1 MINLQLNESPFSPPQ
16 NVVDAA
22 KKGLKNI
29 NRYSELEYLNE
40 LKQLLAD
47 YNDIAPQRIT
57 LSPGS
62 DLLLRNIIDSFS
74 KNRKI
79 ITINPS
85 FFSISHQALKLAK
98 KLIKIQL
105 VPQNFAL
112 KPELILSELDG
123 PTLIILDNPNNP
135 TGTILLDENLIENIL
150 QNPNSVLLVDEAYF
164 EFSKQTFAGLIEQY
178 PNLAILRTMDKAFS
192 LAGLRLG
199 YLLAGDFF
207 RANFLDFPKFLSVPA
222 LLAGIEALKNP
233 EYVFENVEKIIAER
247 ERVQEELHKLNIEVF
262 PGKGNFLL
270 IKSDAPDFEQ
280 KIVESG
286 VLIRSLSEEW
296 LSDFYRVSIG
306 LPKENDAFLSAI
318 SPFSLSH
325 QA

>member
-1 MINLQLNESPFSPPQ
+1 MLINLQANENPFLPPE
-16 NVVDAA
+16 NVMEAA

-47 YNDIAPQRIT
+47 YNDISPQRIT

-62 DLLLRNIIDSFS
+62 DFLLRDIINIFS

-85 FFSISHQALKLAK
+85 FYSISRQALKFAN

-105 VPQNFAL
+105 VPQNFVL
-112 KPELILSELDG
+112 KPELILYELDD
-123 PTLIILDNPNNP
+123 PTLIIIDNPNNP
-135 TGTILLDENLIENIL
+135 TGAILLDENLIENIL
-150 QNPNSVLLVDEAYF
+150 QSPNALLLIDEAYF

-199 YLLAGDFF
+199 YLLAGDSFKNKF
-207 RANFLDFPKFLSVPA
+207 SDFPKFLPTPT
-222 LLAGIEALKNP
+222 LFAGIEALKNP

-247 ERVQEELHKLNIEVF
+247 ERVKEELHKLNIEVF
-262 PGKGNFLL
+262 PSKGNFLL
-270 IKSDAPDFEQ
+270 IKSNAPDFEQ
-280 KIVESG
+280 KMVEKG
-286 VLIRSLSEEW
+286 ILIRSLSEEW

-306 LPKENDAFLSAI
+306 LPKENDAFLLAI
-318 SPFSLSH
+318 SLPH
-325 QA
+325 KMKG

>member
-1 MINLQLNESPFSPPQ
+1 MLINLQSNENPFSPPQ
-16 NVVDAA
+16 NVVEAA

-29 NRYSELEYLNE
+29 NRYSEMEYLND
-40 LKQLLAD
+40 LKQLLAG
-47 YNDIAPQRIT
+47 YNNISPQRIT

-62 DLLLRNIIDSFS
+62 DLLLRDIIDTFS

-85 FFSISHQALKLAK
+85 FFSISHHALKFAK

-112 KPELILSELDG
+112 KPELILSELND

-135 TGTILLDENLIENIL
+135 TGGILLDEDLIENIL
-150 QNPNSVLLVDEAYF
+150 QNPNALLVIDEAYF

-199 YLLAGDFF
+199 YLLTGDFF
-207 RANFLDFPKFLSVPA
+207 RNHFSDFPKFLPA
-222 LLAGIEALKNP
+222 PTLLAGIEALRNP

-247 ERVQEELHKLNIEVF
+247 ERVKEELQKSGIKVF
-262 PGKGNFLL
+262 SSKGNFLL
-270 IKSDAPDFEQ
+270 IKSNAPDFEE
-280 KIVESG
+280 KIVTNG
-286 VLIRSLSEEW
+286 ILIKSLSEEW

-306 LPKENDAFLSAI
+306 LPKENDTFLKAFS
-318 SPFSLSH
+318 
-325 QA
+325 

>member
-1 MINLQLNESPFSPPQ
+1 MLINLQANENPFLPPE
-16 NVVDAA
+16 NVMEAA

-47 YNDIAPQRIT
+47 YNDISPQRIT

-62 DLLLRNIIDSFS
+62 DLLLRDIINIFS

-85 FFSISHQALKLAK
+85 FYSISHQTLKFAN

-105 VPQNFAL
+105 VPQNFVL
-112 KPELILSELDG
+112 KPELILYELDD
-123 PTLIILDNPNNP
+123 PTLIIIDNPNNP
-135 TGTILLDENLIENIL
+135 TGAILLDENLIENIL
-150 QNPNSVLLVDEAYF
+150 QSPNALLLIDEAYF

-199 YLLAGDFF
+199 YLLAGDSFIN
-207 RANFLDFPKFLSVPA
+207 NFLDFPKFLPA
-222 LLAGIEALKNP
+222 PTLLAGIEALKNP

-247 ERVQEELHKLNIEVF
+247 ERVKGKLHKLNIEVF
-262 PGKGNFLL
+262 PSKGNFLL
-270 IKSDAPDFEQ
+270 IKSNAPDFEQ
-280 KIVESG
+280 KMVEKG
-286 VLIRSLSEEW
+286 ILIRSLSEEW

-306 LPKENDAFLSAI
+306 LPKENDTFLSAI
-318 SPFSLSH
+318 SLPYKMKG
-325 QA
+325 

>member
-1 MINLQLNESPFSPPQ
+1 MLINLQSNENPFLPPK
-16 NVVDAA
+16 NVMEAA

-47 YNDIAPQRIT
+47 YNDISPQRIT

-62 DLLLRNIIDSFS
+62 DLLLRNIINTFS

-85 FFSISHQALKLAK
+85 FFSIFHQALKFAN

-112 KPELILSELDG
+112 KPELILYELDD

-135 TGTILLDENLIENIL
+135 TGAILLDENLIENIL
-150 QNPNSVLLVDEAYF
+150 QSPNVLLLIDEAYF
-164 EFSKQTFAGLIEQY
+164 EFSKQTFAGLIERY

-199 YLLAGDFF
+199 YLLAGDAFKN
-207 RANFLDFPKFLSVPA
+207 NFLDFPKFLPTPT
-222 LLAGIEALKNP
+222 LFAGIEALKNP
-233 EYVFENVEKIIAER
+233 KYVFENVEKIIAER
-247 ERVQEELHKLNIEVF
+247 ERVKEGLRKLNIEVF
-262 PGKGNFLL
+262 PSKGNFLL
-270 IKSDAPDFEQ
+270 IKSNVPDFEQ
-280 KIVESG
+280 KIIEKG
-286 VLIRSLSEEW
+286 ILIKSLSEEW

-306 LPKENDAFLSAI
+306 LPKENDTFLLAMKN
-318 SPFSLSH
+318 
-325 QA
+325 

>member
-1 MINLQLNESPFSPPQ
+1 MLINLQSNENPFLPPE
-16 NVVDAA
+16 NVMEAA

-47 YNDIAPQRIT
+47 YNDISPQRIT

-62 DLLLRNIIDSFS
+62 DLLLRNIINTFS

-85 FFSISHQALKLAK
+85 FFSIFHQALKFAN

-112 KPELILSELDG
+112 KPELILYELDD

-135 TGTILLDENLIENIL
+135 TGAILLDENLIENIL
-150 QNPNSVLLVDEAYF
+150 QSPNVLLLIDEAYF
-164 EFSKQTFAGLIEQY
+164 EFSKQTFAGLIERY

-199 YLLAGDFF
+199 YLLAGDAFKN
-207 RANFLDFPKFLSVPA
+207 NFLDFPKFLPTPT
-222 LLAGIEALKNP
+222 LFAGIEALKNP
-233 EYVFENVEKIIAER
+233 KYVFENVEKIIAER
-247 ERVQEELHKLNIEVF
+247 ERVKEGLRKLNIEVF
-262 PGKGNFLL
+262 PSKGNFLL
-270 IKSDAPDFEQ
+270 IKSNAPDFEQ
-280 KIVESG
+280 KMVEKG
-286 VLIRSLSEEW
+286 ILIRSLSEEW

-306 LPKENDAFLSAI
+306 LPKENDTFLLAMKN
-318 SPFSLSH
+318 
-325 QA
+325 

>member
-1 MINLQLNESPFSPPQ
+1 MLINLQANENPFLPPE
-16 NVVDAA
+16 NVMEAA

-47 YNDIAPQRIT
+47 YNDISPQRIT

-62 DLLLRNIIDSFS
+62 DLLLRNIINIFS

-85 FFSISHQALKLAK
+85 FYSISRQALKFAN

-105 VPQNFAL
+105 VPQNFVL
-112 KPELILSELDG
+112 KPELILYELDN
-123 PTLIILDNPNNP
+123 PTLIIIDNPNNP
-135 TGTILLDENLIENIL
+135 TGAVLLDENLIENIL
-150 QNPNSVLLVDEAYF
+150 QSPNALLLIDEAYF

-199 YLLAGDFF
+199 YLLAGDSFKNKF
-207 RANFLDFPKFLSVPA
+207 SDFPKFLPTPT
-222 LLAGIEALKNP
+222 LFAGIEALKNP

-247 ERVQEELHKLNIEVF
+247 ERVKEELHKLNIEVF
-262 PGKGNFLL
+262 PSKGNFLL
-270 IKSDAPDFEQ
+270 IKSNAPDFEQ
-280 KIVESG
+280 KMVEKG
-286 VLIRSLSEEW
+286 ILIRSLSEEW

-306 LPKENDAFLSAI
+306 LPKENDAFLLAI
-318 SPFSLSH
+318 SLPH
-325 QA
+325 KMKG

>member
-1 MINLQLNESPFSPPQ
+1 MLINLQSNENPFLPPK
-16 NVVDAA
+16 NVIEAA

-47 YNDIAPQRIT
+47 YNDISPQRIT

-62 DLLLRNIIDSFS
+62 DLLLRNIINTFS

-85 FFSISHQALKLAK
+85 FFSIFHQALKFAN

-112 KPELILSELDG
+112 KPELILYELDD

-135 TGTILLDENLIENIL
+135 TGAILLDENLIENIL
-150 QNPNSVLLVDEAYF
+150 QSPNVLLLIDEAYF
-164 EFSKQTFAGLIEQY
+164 EFSKQTFAGLIERY

-199 YLLAGDFF
+199 YLLAGDAFKN
-207 RANFLDFPKFLSVPA
+207 NFLDFPKFLPTPT
-222 LLAGIEALKNP
+222 LFAGIEALKNP
-233 EYVFENVEKIIAER
+233 KYVFENVEKIIAER
-247 ERVQEELHKLNIEVF
+247 ERVKEGLRKLNIEVF
-262 PGKGNFLL
+262 PSKGNFLL
-270 IKSDAPDFEQ
+270 IKSNVPDFEQ
-280 KIVESG
+280 KIIEKG
-286 VLIRSLSEEW
+286 ILIKSLSEEW

-306 LPKENDAFLSAI
+306 LPKENDTFLLAMKN
-318 SPFSLSH
+318 
-325 QA
+325 

>member
-1 MINLQLNESPFSPPQ
+1 MLINLQSNENPFLPPK
-16 NVVDAA
+16 NVIEAA

-47 YNDIAPQRIT
+47 YNDISPQRIT

-62 DLLLRNIIDSFS
+62 DLLLRNIIDTFS

-85 FFSISHQALKLAK
+85 FFSIFHQALKFAN

-112 KPELILSELDG
+112 KPELILYELDD

-135 TGTILLDENLIENIL
+135 TGAILLDENLIENIL
-150 QNPNSVLLVDEAYF
+150 QSPNVLLLIDEAYF
-164 EFSKQTFAGLIEQY
+164 EFSKQTFAGLIERY

-199 YLLAGDFF
+199 YLLAGDAFKN
-207 RANFLDFPKFLSVPA
+207 NFLDFPKFLPTPT
-222 LLAGIEALKNP
+222 LFAGIEALKNP
-233 EYVFENVEKIIAER
+233 KYVFENVEKIIAER
-247 ERVQEELHKLNIEVF
+247 ERVKEGLRKLNIEVF
-262 PGKGNFLL
+262 PSKGNFLL
-270 IKSDAPDFEQ
+270 IKSNVPDFEQ
-280 KIVESG
+280 KIIEKG
-286 VLIRSLSEEW
+286 ILIKSLSEEW

-306 LPKENDAFLSAI
+306 LPKENDTFLLAMKN
-318 SPFSLSH
+318 
-325 QA
+325 

>member
-1 MINLQLNESPFSPPQ
+1 MLINLQSNENPFLPPK
-16 NVVDAA
+16 NVMEAA

-47 YNDIAPQRIT
+47 YNDISPQRIT

-62 DLLLRNIIDSFS
+62 DLLLRNIINTFS

-85 FFSISHQALKLAK
+85 FFSIFHQALKFAN

-112 KPELILSELDG
+112 KPELILYELDD
-123 PTLIILDNPNNP
+123 PTLIIIDNPNNP
-135 TGTILLDENLIENIL
+135 TGAILLDENLIENIL
-150 QNPNSVLLVDEAYF
+150 QSPNALLLIDEAYF

-207 RANFLDFPKFLSVPA
+207 KNKFLDFPKFLPTPT
-222 LLAGIEALKNP
+222 LFAGIEALKNP

-247 ERVQEELHKLNIEVF
+247 EKVKEKLHELNIEVF
-262 PGKGNFLL
+262 PSKGNFLL
-270 IKSDAPDFEQ
+270 IKSNAPDFEQ
-280 KIVESG
+280 KMVGKGI
-286 VLIRSLSEEW
+286 LIRSLSEEW

-306 LPKENDAFLSAI
+306 LPKENDAFLLAI
-318 SPFSLSH
+318 SLPH
-325 QA
+325 KMKG

>member
-1 MINLQLNESPFSPPQ
+1 MLINLQSNENPFLPPK
-16 NVVDAA
+16 NVIEAA
-22 KKGLKNI
+22 EKGLKNI

-47 YNDIAPQRIT
+47 YNDISPQRIT

-62 DLLLRNIIDSFS
+62 DLLLRNIINTFS

-85 FFSISHQALKLAK
+85 FFSIFHQALKFAN

-112 KPELILSELDG
+112 KPELILYELDD

-135 TGTILLDENLIENIL
+135 TGAILLDENLIENIL
-150 QNPNSVLLVDEAYF
+150 QSPNVLLLIDEAYF
-164 EFSKQTFAGLIEQY
+164 EFSKQTFAGLIERY

-199 YLLAGDFF
+199 YLLAGDVFKN
-207 RANFLDFPKFLSVPA
+207 NFLDFPKFLPTPT
-222 LLAGIEALKNP
+222 LFAGIEALKNP
-233 EYVFENVEKIIAER
+233 KYVFENVEKIIAER
-247 ERVQEELHKLNIEVF
+247 ERVKEGLRKLNVEVF
-262 PGKGNFLL
+262 PNKGNFLL
-270 IKSDAPDFEQ
+270 IKSNVPDFEQ
-280 KIVESG
+280 KIIEKG
-286 VLIRSLSEEW
+286 ILIKSLSEEW

-306 LPKENDAFLSAI
+306 LPKENDTFLLAMKN
-318 SPFSLSH
+318 
-325 QA
+325 